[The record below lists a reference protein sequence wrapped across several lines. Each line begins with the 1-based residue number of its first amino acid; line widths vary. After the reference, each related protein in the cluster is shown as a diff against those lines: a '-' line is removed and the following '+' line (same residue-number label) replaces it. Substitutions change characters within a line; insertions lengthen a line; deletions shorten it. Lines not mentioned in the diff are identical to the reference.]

1 MFRTRSNL
9 EAKNTE
15 QLMHRL
21 MCLCPAGI
29 LLFVTSVCAVQ
40 VARGEQELTFENHIR
55 PIFKAY
61 CLDCHGGEEELEG
74 GLDLRLRRL
83 LVRGGASGPAI
94 EPGNSEDSFLLHRI
108 REGEMPP
115 REIKVPEKDIA
126 TIASWIA
133 AGAPTAREEPQNIGK
148 GIGITPE
155 DRAFWSFQPLVRPVV
170 PDRSV
175 ELRARTTIDTLLL
188 AAMRENNLSFS
199 PDADRLTLLRRASLD
214 IRGLPP
220 TLDEFAK
227 FSTDDAPNAYER
239 MLDRLLASHHYGE
252 RWGRHWLDVAGYA
265 DSEGVTTAD
274 TVRNFA
280 YKYRDYV
287 IRSFNADKPFDQFI
301 VEQLAGDELVELPY
315 KDLTPGEI
323 EKLVATGFL
332 RMAGDGTGSGAPDQ
346 DAARNQVIGDTIK
359 IVSSAFLGLT
369 VGCAQCHDH
378 RHDPI
383 LQTDYYRM
391 RAIFEPAYNWKSW
404 RAPSARRISLYTEAD
419 RAKSAEI
426 EAEAGK
432 VAAEKGKKRTEYIA
446 AVLDKELEKF
456 DESLR
461 ESYRVAYYTPADK
474 RTEEQK
480 QIFIKNPFLKLNA
493 GNFRQYINQKQGDD
507 LNSYDQRIAEIRSHK
522 PYEDYLRVL
531 TEVPGEVPA
540 TYLFHRGDLKQPK
553 SAIAPGGLT
562 ITAADGQRFA
572 ISEKDPSIPT
582 TGRRL
587 AYARWLT
594 SGKHPLVS
602 RVLVNRVWM
611 HHLGRGLVNT
621 PSDFGSMGVEP
632 TNPILL
638 DWLASEFIEQR
649 WGLKR
654 MHKLIMTSTVY
665 RQASRRDSEKNAI
678 DPDNRFL
685 WRKPIQRLEAEI
697 IRDRILATSGKL
709 NPKMFGPPVTVSED
723 EVGQTVVAS
732 GAEGLRRSVYVQTRR
747 TLPVSMLRQ
756 FDMPVMD
763 VNCDKR
769 ASSTVSTQS
778 LMLMNSDFILEHAES
793 FARRLQPETGGD
805 PRRQVVLAW
814 QLAFTRSPTEKE
826 MERSLAF
833 LDRQVEYLKTSEP
846 ARKEDEKEDEKETKK
861 EDQEVKRLDPEL
873 QALTNLCQALMA
885 SSEFLYID

>member
-1 MFRTRSNL
+1 MS
-9 EAKNTE
+9 
-15 QLMHRL
+15 RL
-21 MCLCPAGI
+21 IWLYSAGI
-29 LLFVTSVCAVQ
+29 FLFAASVWAKPA
-40 VARGEQELTFENHIR
+40 ARSEQQLTFENHIR
-55 PIFKAY
+55 PIFKAF
-61 CLDCHGGEEELEG
+61 CLDCHGGEEELG
-74 GLDLRLRRL
+74 GELDLRLRRL
-83 LVRGGASGPAI
+83 LVKGGESGAAI
-94 EPGNSEDSFLLHRI
+94 EPGNPEDSYLLYRI

-115 REIKVPEKDIA
+115 RETKLPEKDIE
-126 TIASWIA
+126 TIAKWIA
-133 AGAPTAREEPQNIGK
+133 AGAPTAREEPQEIGK
-148 GIGITPE
+148 GIGITQE
-155 DRAFWSFQPLVRPVV
+155 DRAFWSFQPIARPAVTDFGVEPRVRT
-170 PDRSV
+170 
-175 ELRARTTIDTLLL
+175 AIDALLL
-188 AAMRENNLSFS
+188 ATMREKGLSFS
-199 PDADRLTLLRRASLD
+199 PDADKLTLLRRASLD
-214 IRGLPP
+214 LRGLPP
-220 TLDEFAK
+220 TLDEITEFWA
-227 FSTDDAPNAYER
+227 DDSPDAYER
-239 MLDRLLASHHYGE
+239 LLDRLLASHHYGE

-274 TVRNFA
+274 AVRNFA

-301 VEQLAGDELVELPY
+301 IEQLAGDELVEPPY
-315 KDLTPGEI
+315 QDLTPGDI

-332 RMAGDGTGSGAPDQ
+332 RMAGDGTGPGAPDQ
-346 DAARNQVIGDTIK
+346 DVASNQVIGDTLK

-404 RAPSARRISLYTEAD
+404 RVSSARRISLYTEAD

-426 EAEAGK
+426 EAEAAK
-432 VAAEKGKKRTEYIA
+432 VAAEKGKKQTEYIA

-461 ESYRVAYYTPADK
+461 ESYRVAYYTPADE

-480 QIFIKNPFLKLNA
+480 QIFVKNPFLKFHA
-493 GNFRQYINQKQGDD
+493 GNFRQYINQEQGED
-507 LNSYDQRIAEIRSHK
+507 LDTYDKRIAEIRSRK

-531 TEVPGEVPA
+531 TEVPGEVPT

-562 ITAADGQRFA
+562 IAAPEGQPFT
-572 ISEKDPSIPT
+572 IPEQDPGLRS

-611 HHLGRGLVNT
+611 HHLGRGLVDT
-621 PSDFGSMGVEP
+621 PSDFGSTGIKP
-632 TNPILL
+632 SNPEVL
-638 DWLASEFIEQR
+638 DWLASEFVER
-649 WGLKR
+649 GWSLKQL
-654 MHKLIMTSTVY
+654 HKLIMTSTVY
-665 RQASRRDSEKNAI
+665 RQASRRDSEKAAI

-685 WRKPIQRLEAEI
+685 SRKPIQRLEAEI
-697 IRDRILATSGKL
+697 IRDRILATSGQL

-723 EVGQTVVAS
+723 DVGQIVVAS

-747 TLPVSMLRQ
+747 TMPVSMLRQ
-756 FDMPVMD
+756 FDMPVMA

-778 LMLMNSDFILEHAES
+778 LMLMNSDFMLEHAES
-793 FARRLQPETGGD
+793 FARRLGPEAGGD

-814 QLAFTRSPTEKE
+814 RLAFTRLPTEKE
-826 MERSLAF
+826 MDRSLAF

-846 ARKEDEKEDEKETKK
+846 AQKEDKNEDKKEDEKETEK